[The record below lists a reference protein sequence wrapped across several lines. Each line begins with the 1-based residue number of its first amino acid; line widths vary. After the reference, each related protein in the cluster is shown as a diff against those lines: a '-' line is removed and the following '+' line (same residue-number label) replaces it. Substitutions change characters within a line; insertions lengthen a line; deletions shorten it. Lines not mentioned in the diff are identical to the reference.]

1 MTEKSYY
8 WDGTTTGDATY
19 SPYSEDEVSDHW
31 RKLFQS
37 DRTIQS
43 ALAGYEGE
51 LEVTNPSGQTIRVA
65 TGAALVDGKFYET
78 DAAVDL
84 AGATPG
90 GGDTNYYRVVLR
102 KVWSLQTVRLI
113 LLSNLAGADYPAV
126 TQTDGTT
133 WEVSIARATINDAG
147 TVTIIDD
154 RVYSKSPLARSI
166 DQRQGGSTTDWSSE
180 GSTDYVP
187 SLATIQVGTRIS
199 ASGATSGEISIT
211 FPTAFSD
218 KPVILTQCYDGAGL
232 YSYTCIIKS
241 LTASG
246 FVGVVVL
253 GDDTKTNGVD
263 VYWMAIGPP

>member
-8 WDGTTTGDATY
+8 WDGTVTGDATY
-19 SPYSEDEVSDHW
+19 SPYSEDEHSDNW
-31 RKLFQS
+31 RKLFQI

-43 ALAGYEGE
+43 VLAGYESE

-65 TGAALVDGKFYET
+65 KGAALVDGKFYET
-78 DAAVDL
+78 DATVDF

-90 GGDTNYYRVVLR
+90 GGNDNYYRVVLR
-102 KVWSLQTVRLI
+102 KSWAAQTVRLA

-133 WEVSIARATINDAG
+133 WEVSVARVLINDAG
-147 TVTIIDD
+147 TVAIIDD
-154 RVYSKSPLARSI
+154 RVYSKSPLARPI
-166 DQRQGGSTTDWSSE
+166 DRRQGGSTTDWSSE
-180 GSTDYVP
+180 GSTDYTP
-187 SLATIQVGTRIS
+187 SLATVQVGTRVS
-199 ASGATSGEISIT
+199 STGATDGEISVT

-232 YSYTCIIKS
+232 YSYTCVIKS

-253 GDDTKTNGVD
+253 GDDTKANGVD

>member
-8 WDGTTTGDATY
+8 WDGTVTGDATL
-19 SPYSEDEVSDHW
+19 SPYSEDDISDHW
-31 RKLFQS
+31 RKMFQS
-37 DRTIQS
+37 DRTVQS
-43 ALAGYEGE
+43 VLAGYESE

-65 TGAALVDGKFYET
+65 KGAALVDGKYYET
-78 DAAVDL
+78 DAAVDF
-84 AGATPG
+84 AGVTPG

-102 KVWSLQTVRLI
+102 KSWAGQTVRLV
-113 LLSNLAGADYPAV
+113 LLANLAGADYPAV

-133 WEVSIARATINDAG
+133 WEVGIARALINDAG

-154 RVYSKSPLARSI
+154 RVYSKSPLARPI
-166 DQRQGGSTTDWSSE
+166 DQRQGGSSTDWSSD
-180 GSTDYVP
+180 GTTSFIP
-187 SLATIQVGTRIS
+187 SLAIVQVGTRTS
-199 ASGATSGEISIT
+199 AIGATDGEISIT

-218 KPVILTQCYDGAGL
+218 KPVIITQCYDGEGL